1 MAIELDI
8 PQTQYGISFSGA
20 YFRIVNVHIMRTAN
34 INFHFNVIVD
44 LAAYATNPQS
54 EPIREVDMRRYQCP
68 IDEIEVQS
76 GDTFLARCYQWVMA
90 QPDMV
95 GAVAV

>member
-1 MAIELDI
+1 MAIQLDLL
-8 PQTQYGISFSGA
+8 QSQYGVSFSGA
-20 YFRIVNVHIMRTAN
+20 YFRIVNVNILRTAN
-34 INFHFNVIVD
+34 MDFRFRVIID
-44 LAAYATNPQS
+44 LAAYATNPQNES
-54 EPIREVDMRRYQCP
+54 LREVDIRRYNCF
-68 IDEIEVQS
+68 ISEIEVQS